1 MTKQTKKN
9 RPAKP
14 ILAWCA
20 LLEEDGYVYPGGII
34 APAWCCATR
43 AQAREWARQ
52 AGGGVIRVEIR
63 PVTAKRKRAG
73 GAT

>member
-20 LLEEDGYVYPGGII
+20 LCEEDGHVYPGGII
-34 APAWCCATR
+34 APGWCCDTR
-43 AQAREWARQ
+43 QQAREWSKQ
-52 AGGGVIRVEIR
+52 SGGGVIRVEIR

-73 GAT
+73 GGQ

>member
-20 LLEEDGYVYPGGII
+20 LCEEDGHVYPGGII
-34 APAWCCATR
+34 APDAIPCTLDELVGRAT
-43 AQAREWARQ
+43 
-52 AGGGVIRVEIR
+52 
-63 PVTAKRKRAG
+63 
-73 GAT
+73 